1 MGVRRGCCSLVLCK
15 IAFPGSQTP
24 GWRGGGRGTGGRGTF
39 LRNKK
44 KDKGEKKVSKQE
56 LLKGCHQGQNVKI
69 LLL

>member
-1 MGVRRGCCSLVLCK
+1 MLCK

-24 GWRGGGRGTGGRGTF
+24 GWRGGGRGTGGRGRGAVGGTF

-44 KDKGEKKVSKQE
+44 KDKGKKKVSKQE
-56 LLKGCHQGQNVKI
+56 LLKGCLQGQNVKI